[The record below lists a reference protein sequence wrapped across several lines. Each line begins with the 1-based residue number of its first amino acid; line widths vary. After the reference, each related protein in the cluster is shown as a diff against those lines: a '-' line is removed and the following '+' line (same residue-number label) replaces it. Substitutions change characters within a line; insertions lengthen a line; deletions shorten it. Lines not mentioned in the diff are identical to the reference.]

1 MNLVVNNHNVFL
13 IVFVTFLVSV
23 LLVPI
28 VKKVAKQMPEKSIRF
43 QCQGLED

>member
-23 LLVPI
+23 LFDKP
-28 VKKVAKQMPEKSIRF
+28 KFSI
-43 QCQGLED
+43 LKISPLLHL